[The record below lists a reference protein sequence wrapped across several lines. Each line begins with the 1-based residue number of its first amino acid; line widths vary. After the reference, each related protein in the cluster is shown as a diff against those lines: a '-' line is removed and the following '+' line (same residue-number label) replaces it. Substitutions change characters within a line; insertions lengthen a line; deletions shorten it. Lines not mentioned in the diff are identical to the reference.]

1 MQDGLMEVTPGG
13 IITTDRVMLNLYQH
27 ESPTDLRHPLPW
39 EVLPS
44 LQLSKALLAIL
55 LLAITVLES
64 SRCSSMN
71 IYIYMLK
78 ASMNAST
85 RMPFVPQGPHLAEE
99 NATRA
104 RGCR

>member
-1 MQDGLMEVTPGG
+1 MLKRIGRTPSGGLACLGLVQLGIATHLDESRSPGCEEV
-13 IITTDRVMLNLYQH
+13 
-27 ESPTDLRHPLPW
+27 
-39 EVLPS
+39 PS
-44 LQLSKALLAIL
+44 EKHAKQIH
-55 LLAITVLES
+55 LEKLV
-64 SRCSSMN
+64 